1 MVSWRSAFENM
12 TLPMFVQLA
21 EAWIL
26 HARVR
31 VVEGEIVRCSFVSLD
46 KGVGVY
52 NLSVNKRVTLQF
64 LEDQERTVK
73 SYFKKMP
80 TELVFVGQTV
90 QLMKRM
96 LAPGDMTDLKEA
108 VSANVRHM
116 EQRIQTDVNSVDY
129 TWTVDAGNG
138 CLYLLTEYRQMFAF
152 ACGESSF
159 KVTAW
164 SAMTKL
170 DLSSWIEKNVDCVKK
185 CAFVTSKSK
194 KLVPLKSSI
203 TEHENVTMCVS
214 TDHGDGHFL
223 LTDIYNFGT
232 RLITSWYKLVG
243 SSSSGGVGS
252 SSSSSGGVGSGGVGS
267 SDNDQDKKQPR
278 TPGVDDKQP
287 RTPGDDNKQPRTPSV
302 DDKQPRTPSVD
313 DKQPRTPGVDNDQDQ
328 DVKRPRTASGDN
340 DQDAKQPRTTRVD
353 GDKQPHTTRVD
364 GDHGVADPT
373 MLAAIEVIMDAARKQ
388 VAAETVMATD
398 DRASLIAELAVCKA
412 RLAKVTADRD
422 KLKGIFGALSKFNKN
437 KK

>member
-252 SSSSSGGVGSGGVGS
+252 GGVGS

-278 TPGVDDKQP
+278 TPG
-287 RTPGDDNKQPRTPSV
+287 
-302 DDKQPRTPSVD
+302 VD